1 MAADSAVAF
10 SKSDRIAAPLA
21 LGFGTAVAMWC
32 AWFLTHLPGL
42 NLPPAAVAGVLL
54 LAWVGAAGVLS
65 RAWGANAKTG
75 AFGGVV
81 TALVNLLALGSLLVE
96 QADPATYAGGQPPVR
111 PNAALAA
118 AGFVALGVVVGAAG
132 GAIGSAG
139 RAPRPAL
146 REGESWLGRLA
157 LVAAVAVVPLILI
170 GGTVT
175 STESGL
181 AVTGWPDTFGANM
194 FLYPISLM
202 SEPRVYFEHTHRLFG
217 AMVGLASLALVT
229 TAMLSPGHRRGEA
242 IVVGG
247 VLSVALVAI
256 VFVLPKLGFVDK
268 PLLSGLALA
277 VLGVNGAWLISALVR
292 GALLCSVTSL
302 FVLIFVQGVLGGLRV
317 IEISPMFGVL
327 HGVLA
332 QVVLALAV
340 CVAAWL
346 SPLYRTAEIT
356 PDPADR
362 KRKALATG
370 TLHALLMQLVLG
382 AAFRHLRREDSPG
395 AMHALWTHIGFALV
409 VVGLAFAAGFLLRS
423 RAGADGVSRLIRR
436 LGTGLVV
443 VVGVQFALGWLA
455 FWAVLSTPR
464 RGPVPT
470 SDQVPH
476 AEAVPLAEALVG
488 TLHQANGALLMALA
502 ALAVVWTRRAWRAG
516 RGTAAPK
523 AG

>member
-1 MAADSAVAF
+1 MAAQSVAALQ
-10 SKSDRIAAPLA
+10 KSYRLAAPLA

-32 AWFLTHLPGL
+32 AWFLTHFPGL

-75 AFGGVV
+75 AVGGVV

-118 AGFVALGVVVGAAG
+118 AGFVALGAVVGAVG
-132 GAIGSAG
+132 GAIGSAT
-139 RAPRPAL
+139 RRPRGAL

-217 AMVGLASLALVT
+217 AMVGLCFLALTVM
-229 TAMLSPGHRRGEA
+229 ALLSPAGKTVRFWVLLTFA
-242 IVVGG
+242 VV
-247 VLSVALVAI
+247 
-256 VFVLPKLGFVDK
+256 
-268 PLLSGLALA
+268 
-277 VLGVNGAWLISALVR
+277 
-292 GALLCSVTSL
+292 C
-302 FVLIFVQGVLGGLRV
+302 VQGVLGGLRV
-317 IEISPMFGVL
+317 TEGSAHLGIV

-395 AMHALWTHIGFALV
+395 AMHTLWTHIGFALV

-423 RAGADGVSRLIRR
+423 RASADGVSRLIRR

-464 RGPVPT
+464 RGSVPT
-470 SDQVPH
+470 SEQVPH

-488 TLHQANGALLMALA
+488 TLHQANGALLLALA

-516 RGTAAPK
+516 RGN
-523 AG
+523 AGAKVG

>member
-1 MAADSAVAF
+1 MPADSAH
-10 SKSDRIAAPLA
+10 SPPTPDRFAAPLA

-42 NLPPAAVAGVLL
+42 NLPPAAVAGALL
-54 LAWVGAAGVLS
+54 LAWVGAAAALS
-65 RAWGANAKTG
+65 RAWGADAKTG
-75 AFGGVV
+75 AAGGVV

-96 QADPATYAGGQPPVR
+96 QADPATYAGGQPAAR

-118 AGFVALGVVVGAAG
+118 AGFVALGAVVGAIG
-132 GAIGSAG
+132 GAMGSSG
-139 RAPRPAL
+139 RAPQPAL

-217 AMVGLASLALVT
+217 AMVGLCFLTLTVMAV
-229 TAMLSPGHRRGEA
+229 LSPAGKTVRFW
-242 IVVGG
+242 VV
-247 VLSVALVAI
+247 LT
-256 VFVLPKLGFVDK
+256 F
-268 PLLSGLALA
+268 A
-277 VLGVNGAWLISALVR
+277 VV
-292 GALLCSVTSL
+292 C
-302 FVLIFVQGVLGGLRV
+302 VQGVLGGLRV
-317 IEISPMFGVL
+317 TEGSAHLGIV
-327 HGVLA
+327 HGVLG

-346 SPLYRTAEIT
+346 SPLYRTAGIA

-370 TLHALLMQLVLG
+370 TLHALLMQLLLG

-395 AMHALWTHIGFALV
+395 AMHALWTHIGFSLV

-436 LGTGLVV
+436 LGTGLVA

-516 RGTAAPK
+516 RGNPALN

>member
-1 MAADSAVAF
+1 MAAESSAALP
-10 SKSDRIAAPLA
+10 KSDRITAPLA

-42 NLPPAAVAGVLL
+42 NMPPIAVAIVLL
-54 LAWVGAAGVLS
+54 LAWLGAAAGLS
-65 RAWGANAKTG
+65 SAWGASAMTG
-75 AFGGVV
+75 AAGGVV
-81 TALVNLLALGSLLVE
+81 TAFVNLLALGSLLVE
-96 QADPATYAGGQPPVR
+96 QADPATYTGGQPAVR

-118 AGFVALGVVVGAAG
+118 AGFVALGAVVGTIG
-132 GAIGSAG
+132 GVIGSATRG
-139 RAPRPAL
+139 PRPVL

-217 AMVGLASLALVT
+217 AMVGLCFLTLTVMAG
-229 TAMLSPGHRRGEA
+229 LSPAGRPVRFW
-242 IVVGG
+242 
-247 VLSVALVAI
+247 VALT
-256 VFVLPKLGFVDK
+256 F
-268 PLLSGLALA
+268 A
-277 VLGVNGAWLISALVR
+277 VVCL
-292 GALLCSVTSL
+292 
-302 FVLIFVQGVLGGLRV
+302 QGVLGGLRV
-317 IEISPMFGVL
+317 TEGSAKLGIV
-327 HGVLA
+327 HGVLGQA
-332 QVVLALAV
+332 VLALAV

-346 SPLYRTAEIT
+346 APLSRTAEIT

-362 KRKALATG
+362 RRKALATG
-370 TLHALLMQLVLG
+370 TLHALLMQLLLG

-395 AMHALWTHIGFALV
+395 AMHALWTHIGFSLV
-409 VVGLAFAAGFLLRS
+409 VVGLAFAAGFVLRS
-423 RAGADGVSRLIRR
+423 RSGADAVSRLVRR

-443 VVGVQFALGWLA
+443 VVGVQFALGWVA

-470 SDQVPH
+470 SEQLPH
-476 AEAVPLAEALVG
+476 AEAVPLAEALAG
-488 TLHQANGALLMALA
+488 TLHQANGALLLALA
-502 ALAVVWTRRAWRAG
+502 ALAVVWTRLAWRAG
-516 RGTAAPK
+516 RGNAAQK